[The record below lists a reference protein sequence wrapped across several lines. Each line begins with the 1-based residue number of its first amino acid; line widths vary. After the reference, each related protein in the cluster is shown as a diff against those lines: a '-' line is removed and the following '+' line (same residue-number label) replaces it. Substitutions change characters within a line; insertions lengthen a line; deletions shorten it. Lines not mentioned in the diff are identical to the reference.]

1 MLLGALGS
9 GWLTEQ
15 FDWRVTFIVVGAPGI
30 LVAIIAML
38 TLRELPRGHS
48 EGLVDSGET
57 PGFKVALRTLL
68 DRPAYLH
75 LVAGLATLNFA
86 FFAFLAFYHPLLV
99 RKFAVGYSDAAMVY
113 GLVTGISCGIGYLAA
128 GFLADRFGQRD
139 ERWYLWVPAL
149 GALISGPAFA
159 CGLMLDWAAAIPF
172 FVIGGIGA
180 CCWYG
185 PGSAVM
191 HRSVEPRMRA
201 TAVALAALIT
211 LGLGIAIG
219 PPAVGLLSDKFGE
232 DGLSTAL
239 LVVSPMYLWAA
250 CHFALGARHLGK
262 RADV

>member
-1 MLLGALGS
+1 
-9 GWLTEQ
+9 
-15 FDWRVTFIVVGAPGI
+15 
-30 LVAIIAML
+30 
-38 TLRELPRGHS
+38 
-48 EGLVDSGET
+48 
-57 PGFKVALRTLL
+57 
-68 DRPAYLH
+68 
-75 LVAGLATLNFA
+75 
-86 FFAFLAFYHPLLV
+86 
-99 RKFAVGYSDAAMVY
+99 
-113 GLVTGISCGIGYLAA
+113 
-128 GFLADRFGQRD
+128 
-139 ERWYLWVPAL
+139 
-149 GALISGPAFA
+149 
-159 CGLMLDWAAAIPF
+159 MLDWAAAIPF